1 MNILAV
7 VAHPDDEIL
16 GCGAT
21 IRALA
26 NLGNRV
32 VTCVLSG
39 DADARHARP
48 ELARL
53 HQMAAECAHMIGI
66 ADTRRHSFKNIQLN
80 TVPHLDLVKV
90 IERAI
95 IEFEPEWVFT
105 HHPGDLNIDH
115 RVCWEATMSAVM
127 LPQRLSSA
135 LPATLIKK
143 IFLFEVPSS
152 TDWAPA
158 PFLPFQPNAYFEI
171 TNTIEVKLAA
181 LRAFEGALKPHPH
194 ARSEENVRALA
205 SVRGGA
211 VGVACAE
218 AFFLARDIQLEH
230 NSLCKT

>member
-26 NLGNRV
+26 NQGNRV

-48 ELARL
+48 ELVRL
-53 HQMAAECAHMIGI
+53 HQMATDCARMIGI
-66 ADTRRHSFKNIQLN
+66 TETRRHSFKNIQLN
-80 TVPHLDLVKV
+80 TVPHLELVKV
-90 IERAI
+90 IEQAI

-115 RVCWEATMSAVM
+115 RMCWEATMSAVM
-127 LPQRLSSA
+127 LPQRMSSA
-135 LPATLIKK
+135 LPATLIKR

-158 PFLPFQPNAYFEI
+158 PFPPFQPNAYFEV
-171 TNTIEVKLAA
+171 TSTIEVKMAA

-194 ARSEENVRALA
+194 ARSEQNVRALA

-218 AFFLARDIQLEH
+218 AFFLARDIQLEQSH
-230 NSLCKT
+230 LCKT

>member
-7 VAHPDDEIL
+7 IAHPDDEIL

-21 IRALA
+21 FRMLA
-26 NLGNRV
+26 DQGHRV

-53 HQMAAECAHMIGI
+53 HQLATDCARMVGI
-66 ADTRRHSFKNIQLN
+66 ADSRRHSFKNIQLN
-80 TVPHLDLVKV
+80 AVPHLDLVKA
-90 IERAI
+90 IEQAI

-105 HHPGDLNIDH
+105 HHPGDLNVDH
-115 RVCWEATMSAVM
+115 RICWEATMSAVM
-127 LPQRLSSA
+127 LPQRLSRNLA
-135 LPATLIKK
+135 ATLIKK
-143 IFLFEVPSS
+143 VFLFEVPSS

-158 PFLPFQPNAYFEI
+158 PFAPFQPNAYFDV
-171 TNTIEVKLAA
+171 TRTIETKVAA

-211 VGVACAE
+211 VGVAYAE
-218 AFFLARDIQLEH
+218 AFFLTRDLYLER
-230 NSLCKT
+230 SPSCRI